1 MEKKLLHILATSLMI
16 LNLGLS
22 CSARTYIVGDSSG
35 WDISTDLDSWSFGK
49 RFLVGD
55 VLWFQYSSYHNV
67 VEVAKEDFDGCN
79 TGNVLS
85 SNSTGNTTFPLTRPG
100 QRLFVCGNR
109 MYCLGGMKL
118 QVNVESNQTLAPA
131 PAPQAQAGGYGGSAA
146 ALLPPSS
153 KSNNPSAVV
162 PGSSNHVKVD
172 LLMAGLGILGLMGNV
187 LGML

>member
-1 MEKKLLHILATSLMI
+1 MEKLLHILATALMI

-67 VEVAKEDFDGCN
+67 VEVAKEDFDGC
-79 TGNVLS
+79 TTSNVLS

-100 QRLFVCGNR
+100 QRLFLSGNR

-118 QVNVESNQTLAPA
+118 QVNVESNQTMAPA
-131 PAPQAQAGGYGGSAA
+131 PAPQAGGGDGGSAA

-153 KSNNPSAVV
+153 KSNNPSAIV

-172 LLMAGLGILGLMGNV
+172 LLMTALLGILGLMGTV